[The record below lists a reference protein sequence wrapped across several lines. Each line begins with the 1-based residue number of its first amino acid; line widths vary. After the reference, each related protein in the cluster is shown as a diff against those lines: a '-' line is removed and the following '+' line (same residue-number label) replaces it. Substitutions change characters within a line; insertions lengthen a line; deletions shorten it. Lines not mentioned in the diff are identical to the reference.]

1 MDVNKLLS
9 ICKGIDRFNAQD
21 LMQDT
26 FLRLNNRYP
35 INDDYYKIFYT
46 TAKNIFLD
54 AKRKK
59 TPQITSIDLIDI
71 QDTETYNP
79 SIYKKAL
86 DNFLIKKNNTIFA
99 DVIELYLVC
108 PNITKMAKQTNI
120 SRIDCGFC
128 TSFWIGTIIAIITL
142 SPYLFILNFIIS
154 FYYGKNSK

>member
-1 MDVNKLLS
+1 MDVKKLLS

-26 FLRLNNRYP
+26 FIRLNNRYP

-54 AKRKK
+54 TKRKK
-59 TPQITSIDLIDI
+59 TPNTTTIDLIDI
-71 QDTETYNP
+71 QDSETYNP

-99 DVIELYLVC
+99 DVIELYLIC
-108 PNITKMAKQTNI
+108 PNITKMSKQTNI
-120 SRIDCGFC
+120 SRIKLHKIIE
-128 TSFWIGTIIAIITL
+128 TSKNEIGLEYIRIA
-142 SPYLFILNFIIS
+142 SNLNSTDDTTF
-154 FYYGKNSK
+154 

>member
-26 FLRLNNRYP
+26 VIRLNNRYP
-35 INDDYYKIFYT
+35 INEDYYKIFYT

-54 AKRKK
+54 GKRKK
-59 TPQITSIDLIDI
+59 TPQISNIDLIDI
-71 QDTETYNP
+71 QDTESYDP

-86 DNFLIKKNNTIFA
+86 DNFLVKKNNTIFA

-108 PNITKMAKQTNI
+108 PNITKMSKQTNI
-120 SRIDCGFC
+120 SRIKLHKIIE
-128 TSFWIGTIIAIITL
+128 TSKNEIGLEYIRIASNINGDNDIV
-142 SPYLFILNFIIS
+142 I
-154 FYYGKNSK
+154 

>member
-26 FLRLNNRYP
+26 FIRLNNRYP
-35 INDDYYKIFYT
+35 INEDYYKIFYT

-54 AKRKK
+54 GKRKK
-59 TPQITSIDLIDI
+59 TPQISNIDLIDI
-71 QDTETYNP
+71 QDTESYNP

-120 SRIDCGFC
+120 SRIKLHKIIE
-128 TSFWIGTIIAIITL
+128 TSKNEIGLEYIRIASNINGDNDIV
-142 SPYLFILNFIIS
+142 I
-154 FYYGKNSK
+154 

>member
-1 MDVNKLLS
+1 MDVKKLLS
-9 ICKGIDRFNAQD
+9 ICKGIDRLNAQD

-54 AKRKK
+54 SKRKK
-59 TPQITSIDLIDI
+59 TPQTITIDLIDL

-86 DNFLIKKNNTIFA
+86 DKFLLSKKDTIFA
-99 DVIELYLVC
+99 DVIELYLIC
-108 PNITKMAKQTNI
+108 PNITEMSRQTNI
-120 SRIDCGFC
+120 SRIILHKIIEI
-128 TSFWIGTIIAIITL
+128 SKNEIGLEYIRIASNINGNNDIV
-142 SPYLFILNFIIS
+142 I
-154 FYYGKNSK
+154 

>member
-26 FLRLNNRYP
+26 FIRLNNRYP
-35 INDDYYKIFYT
+35 INEDYYKIFYT

-54 AKRKK
+54 GKRKK
-59 TPQITSIDLIDI
+59 TPQISNIDLIDI
-71 QDTETYNP
+71 QDTESYNP

-120 SRIDCGFC
+120 SRIKLHKIIE
-128 TSFWIGTIIAIITL
+128 TSKNEIGLEYIRIASNINGDNDIT
-142 SPYLFILNFIIS
+142 F
-154 FYYGKNSK
+154 

>member
-1 MDVNKLLS
+1 MDVKKLLS
-9 ICKGIDRFNAQD
+9 ICKGIDRLNAQD

-54 AKRKK
+54 SKRKK
-59 TPQITSIDLIDI
+59 TPQTITIDLIDL

-86 DNFLIKKNNTIFA
+86 DKFLLSKKDTIFA
-99 DVIELYLVC
+99 DVIELYLIC
-108 PNITKMAKQTNI
+108 PNITEMSRRTNI
-120 SRIDCGFC
+120 SRIILHKIIE
-128 TSFWIGTIIAIITL
+128 TSKNEIGLEYIRIASNINGNNDIAI
-142 SPYLFILNFIIS
+142 
-154 FYYGKNSK
+154 

>member
-1 MDVNKLLS
+1 MDVQKLLS
-9 ICKGIDRFNAQD
+9 ICKSIDRFNAQD

-26 FLRLNNRYP
+26 FIRLNNRYP
-35 INDDYYKIFYT
+35 INEDYYKIFYT

-54 AKRKK
+54 GKRKK
-59 TPQITSIDLIDI
+59 TPQITNIDLIDI
-71 QDTETYNP
+71 QDTESYNP

-120 SRIDCGFC
+120 SRIKLHKIIE
-128 TSFWIGTIIAIITL
+128 TSKNEIGLEYIRIASNINGDNDIV
-142 SPYLFILNFIIS
+142 I
-154 FYYGKNSK
+154 

>member
-1 MDVNKLLS
+1 MDVKKLLS

-26 FLRLNNRYP
+26 FIRLNNRYP

-54 AKRKK
+54 TKRKK
-59 TPQITSIDLIDI
+59 TPNTTTIDLIDI

-99 DVIELYLVC
+99 DVIELYLIC
-108 PNITKMAKQTNI
+108 PNITKMSKQTNI
-120 SRIDCGFC
+120 SRIKLHKIIE
-128 TSFWIGTIIAIITL
+128 TSKNEIGLEYIRIASNI
-142 SPYLFILNFIIS
+142 
-154 FYYGKNSK
+154 NSDNDTTF

>member
-1 MDVNKLLS
+1 MDVKKLLS

-26 FLRLNNRYP
+26 FIRLNNRYP

-54 AKRKK
+54 TKRKK
-59 TPQITSIDLIDI
+59 TPNTTTIELIDI
-71 QDTETYNP
+71 QDSESYNP

-99 DVIELYLVC
+99 DVIELYLIC

-120 SRIDCGFC
+120 SRIKLHKIIE
-128 TSFWIGTIIAIITL
+128 TSKNEIGLEYIRIASNI
-142 SPYLFILNFIIS
+142 
-154 FYYGKNSK
+154 NSDNDTTF

>member
-35 INDDYYKIFYT
+35 INEDYYKIFYT

-54 AKRKK
+54 GKRKK
-59 TPQITSIDLIDI
+59 TPQISNIDLIDI
-71 QDTETYNP
+71 QDTESYNP

-108 PNITKMAKQTNI
+108 PNITKMSKQTNI
-120 SRIDCGFC
+120 SRIKLHKIIE
-128 TSFWIGTIIAIITL
+128 TSKNEIGLEYIRIASNINGDNDIV
-142 SPYLFILNFIIS
+142 I
-154 FYYGKNSK
+154 

>member
-1 MDVNKLLS
+1 MDVQKLLS

-26 FLRLNNRYP
+26 FIRLNNRYP
-35 INDDYYKIFYT
+35 INEDYYKIFYT

-54 AKRKK
+54 TKRKK
-59 TPQITSIDLIDI
+59 TPNTTTIDLIDI
-71 QDTETYNP
+71 QDSETYNP

-99 DVIELYLVC
+99 DVIELYLIC

-120 SRIDCGFC
+120 SRIKLHKIIE
-128 TSFWIGTIIAIITL
+128 TSKNEIGLEYIRIASNI
-142 SPYLFILNFIIS
+142 
-154 FYYGKNSK
+154 NSDNDTTF

>member
-1 MDVNKLLS
+1 MDVKKLLS

-26 FLRLNNRYP
+26 FIRLNNRYP

-54 AKRKK
+54 TKRKK
-59 TPQITSIDLIDI
+59 TPNTTTIDLIDI
-71 QDTETYNP
+71 QDSETYNP

-86 DNFLIKKNNTIFA
+86 DNFLVKKNNTIFA
-99 DVIELYLVC
+99 DVIELYLIC

-120 SRIDCGFC
+120 SRIKLHKIIE
-128 TSFWIGTIIAIITL
+128 TSKNEIGLEYIRIASNI
-142 SPYLFILNFIIS
+142 
-154 FYYGKNSK
+154 NSDNDTTF

>member
-35 INDDYYKIFYT
+35 INEDYYKIFYT

-54 AKRKK
+54 GKRKK

-120 SRIDCGFC
+120 SRIKLHKIIE
-128 TSFWIGTIIAIITL
+128 TSKNEIGLEYIRIA
-142 SPYLFILNFIIS
+142 SNLNSDNDTTF
-154 FYYGKNSK
+154 

>member
-1 MDVNKLLS
+1 MDVKKLLS

-26 FLRLNNRYP
+26 FIRLNNRYP

-54 AKRKK
+54 GKRKK
-59 TPQITSIDLIDI
+59 TPNTTTIDLIDI
-71 QDTETYNP
+71 QDSETYNP

-99 DVIELYLVC
+99 DVIELYLIC

-120 SRIDCGFC
+120 SRIKLHKIIE
-128 TSFWIGTIIAIITL
+128 TSKNEIGLEYIRIASNI
-142 SPYLFILNFIIS
+142 
-154 FYYGKNSK
+154 NSDNDTTF